1 MCGIIGMAVKAKFG
15 PLKAQEDAF
24 YDMLFVDQLRGDD
37 STGVIFVDNDGG
49 FGIYKDAYPAYWMV
63 NEIRQSSMGKD
74 MFRKGKAFIGHN
86 RKATVGSIK
95 ADTAH
100 PFVVDDSFAM
110 VHNGTLRNHKDLAD
124 TSVDSEALAITLAPV
139 LDTEEFNK
147 EAFEEAI
154 GKVNGA
160 YAIVA
165 YSQKANKVYIF
176 RNAERPMSLIT
187 TNEGWFWGSEF
198 GAVSWCLARNNV
210 NLKDAQSEVVPP
222 HTLYTI
228 DLNEN
233 TLTKEEFTPKKATP
247 PSQAGTVKEAK
258 ISHIPGTID
267 TKKTVAYGDGDVV
280 SKNQFKRRR
289 RRWVNQYISFY
300 ADDFVEKNF
309 PKTLDD
315 GETDVLLMGESEENG
330 IPHTVQGY
338 YNIGNPDA
346 QFLDRL
352 YYGRIYNMTYDSG
365 TGHVTL
371 QVDRISPISNSYS
384 KKDTKNETSPVVH

>member
-63 NEIRQSSMGKD
+63 NEIRQSAMGKE

-100 PFVVDDSFAM
+100 PFVVDESFAM

-124 TSVDSEALAITLAPV
+124 TAVDSEALAITLAPV

-165 YSQKANKVYIF
+165 YSQKANKVFIF
-176 RNAERPMSLIT
+176 RNAERPISLIT

-233 TLTKEEFTPKKATP
+233 TLTKEGFTPKKATP
-247 PSQAGTVKEAK
+247 PSQAGTAKEVK
-258 ISHIPGTID
+258 ISHIPGTTD
-267 TKKTVAYGDGDVV
+267 TKKTVAYGDGDTV
-280 SKNQFKRRR
+280 SKNQFKRLR

-315 GETDVLLMGESEENG
+315 GETDVLLMGESEEND
-330 IPHTVQGY
+330 IPHTVQGH

-371 QVDRISPISNSYS
+371 QVDRISPIMSSYS

>member
-63 NEIRQSSMGKD
+63 NEIRQSAMGKE

-100 PFVVDDSFAM
+100 PFVVDDSFAV
-110 VHNGTLRNHKDLAD
+110 VHNGTLRNHKELAD

-233 TLTKEEFTPKKATP
+233 TLTKEDFTPKKATP
-247 PSQAGTVKEAK
+247 PSQAGTAKGAK
-258 ISHIPGTID
+258 ISHIPGTTD

-280 SKNQFKRRR
+280 SKNQFKRLR

-315 GETDVLLMGESEENG
+315 GETDVLLMGESEEND

-371 QVDRISPISNSYS
+371 QVDRISPISHSYS

>member
-1 MCGIIGMAVKAKFG
+1 
-15 PLKAQEDAF
+15 
-24 YDMLFVDQLRGDD
+24 
-37 STGVIFVDNDGG
+37 
-49 FGIYKDAYPAYWMV
+49 
-63 NEIRQSSMGKD
+63 
-74 MFRKGKAFIGHN
+74 
-86 RKATVGSIK
+86 
-95 ADTAH
+95 
-100 PFVVDDSFAM
+100 
-110 VHNGTLRNHKDLAD
+110 
-124 TSVDSEALAITLAPV
+124 
-139 LDTEEFNK
+139 
-147 EAFEEAI
+147 
-154 GKVNGA
+154 
-160 YAIVA
+160 
-165 YSQKANKVYIF
+165 
-176 RNAERPMSLIT
+176 MSLIT

-210 NLKDAQSEVVPP
+210 NLKDSQSEVVPP

-233 TLTKEEFTPKKATP
+233 TLTKEDFTPKKATP
-247 PSQAGTVKEAK
+247 PSQAGTAKGAK
-258 ISHIPGTID
+258 ISHIPGTTD

-280 SKNQFKRRR
+280 SKNQFKRLR

-315 GETDVLLMGESEENG
+315 GETDVLLMGESEEND
-330 IPHTVQGY
+330 IPHTVQGH

-371 QVDRISPISNSYS
+371 QVDRISPISHSYS